1 MSECTDRKK
10 LVADKLRQT
19 ESDERAQAEAVR
31 REVFKFLT
39 TARGY
44 APKDVEQDVR
54 FTVRLGDCEDT
65 AVADLIISPG
75 GKRFMA
81 IICAPGSVDSRLRHV
96 VSLCRVGDTQQIPLG
111 MVTDGGDTRIM
122 DAATGEVL
130 SEDIMDL
137 PGRDEAVALLD
148 RAVPLPFP
156 PERVEREKRIL
167 LAFVASTS
175 TEGDG

>member
-1 MSECTDRKK
+1 MSECADRKK
-10 LVADKLRQT
+10 LVAEKL
-19 ESDERAQAEAVR
+19 SQAESAERSQADAVR
-31 REVFKFLT
+31 QEVLRFLT

-44 APKDVEQDVR
+44 APEDVEQDVR

-65 AVADLIISPG
+65 AQADLIISPG

-96 VSLCRVGDTQQIPLG
+96 VSLCRVADTQQIPLG

-122 DAATGEVL
+122 DTATGEVL

-137 PGRDEAVALLD
+137 PGRDEAVARLGG
-148 RAVPLPFP
+148 AVPLPFP
-156 PERVEREKRIL
+156 PSKVEREKRIL

-175 TEGDG
+175 TAGDG